1 MWYGFHSILN
11 VKLLNSRIFI
21 FSLLG
26 LAILLLVAIAG
37 IAYIDETKGGA
48 VGDGQNKFDLI
59 IDPGT
64 APSKVVQELSK
75 NGMIKSSVYFNYLI
89 RYTRSASKIKTGV
102 YEINDGMNSRKI
114 LQVIVDGK
122 VKLVHFTVP
131 EGYNNRQ
138 IGDLL
143 TKKNLANSRQDFLLA
158 AQDKKLIETYKIPA
172 NDLEGYLFPET
183 YSVPINYPLNKIT
196 EMMLKRFFVKLK
208 KIEGSE
214 KLSPKELH
222 YKVVLASVVE
232 REAVKPEERPLMAG
246 VFETRI
252 DKNMPLESCATIQY
266 LFDKPKKR
274 LFERDLKIESPY
286 NTYIHEGWPPGPISN
301 PGLPALEAAFKPT
314 KSNKLFFLLKPD
326 GSHYFS
332 ETFKE
337 HLEAKKKFI
346 DVLYQ

>member
-11 VKLLNSRIFI
+11 VKLLKSRIFI

-37 IAYIDETKGGA
+37 IAYIDETKDGA

-89 RYTRSASKIKTGV
+89 RFTRSASKIKTGV

-337 HLEAKKKFI
+337 HLDAKKKFI

>member
-1 MWYGFHSILN
+1 
-11 VKLLNSRIFI
+11 VKHLKSRIFLYSTI
-21 FSLLG
+21 AFILVVLSAISA
-26 LAILLLVAIAG
+26 LAI
-37 IAYIDETKGGA
+37 IDEAKGGA
-48 VGDGQNKFDLI
+48 VGDGQRKMDLI

-64 APSKVVQELSK
+64 PPSKVIQELSA

-89 RYTRSASKIKTGV
+89 RFKRSASKIKTGV
-102 YEINDGMNSRKI
+102 YEINDGMSSRKI

-122 VKLVHFTVP
+122 VKLVHFTIP

-138 IGDLL
+138 IGDILF
-143 TKKNLANSRQDFLLA
+143 KKNLAKSKQEFLLA
-158 AQDKKLIETYKIPA
+158 AQDKKLIEKYKIPA

-183 YSVPINYPLNKIT
+183 YSVPINYPLDRTI
-196 EMMLKRFFVKLK
+196 EMMLKRFYQKLN
-208 KIEGSE
+208 KIPGASN
-214 KLSPKELH
+214 LSPKDLH

-252 DKNMPLESCATIQY
+252 EKNMPLESCATIQY

-301 PGLPALEAAFKPT
+301 PGLPALEAAFKPV

-332 ETFKE
+332 ATFKE

>member
-11 VKLLNSRIFI
+11 VKLLKSRIFI

-89 RYTRSASKIKTGV
+89 RFTRSASKIKTGV

>member
-1 MWYGFHSILN
+1 MEP
-11 VKLLNSRIFI
+11 KLVNLLRPKIFLYSAI
-21 FSLLG
+21 ALTVLVLG
-26 LAILLLVAIAG
+26 GISAIAIL
-37 IAYIDETKGGA
+37 DEMKGGA
-48 VGDGQNKFDLI
+48 VGDGQTKFDLVI
-59 IDPGT
+59 EPGMT
-64 APSKVVQELSK
+64 SSRVVKELSQ

-89 RYTRSASKIKTGV
+89 RFTRSAPKIKTGV
-102 YEINDGMNSRKI
+102 YEINDGMSARKI
-114 LQVIVDGK
+114 LNVIIEGK

-143 TKKNLANSRQDFLLA
+143 TKKNLAASRQEFLLA
-158 AQDKKLIETYKIPA
+158 AQDKKLLEKYKIPA

-183 YSVPINYPLNKIT
+183 YSVPLNYPLNKTI
-196 EMMLKRFFVKLK
+196 EMMVKRFFFKLS
-208 KIEGSE
+208 KIENSKE
-214 KLSPKELH
+214 LSPKELH
-222 YKVVLASVVE
+222 YKVVLASIVE
-232 REAVKPEERPLMAG
+232 REAVRSEERPMMAG

-252 DKNMPLESCATIQY
+252 DKNMPLESCATVQY

-274 LFERDLKIESPY
+274 LFDRDLKIDSPY

-332 ETFKE
+332 EKIGRA
-337 HLEAKKKFI
+337 H
-346 DVLYQ
+346 V